1 MLKKLNKNKILVVN
15 SFVVKV
21 LNLVKIFEKKS
32 IIKNISF
39 RVNEN
44 SITGVLGKNGA
55 GKTTLLGMLMGLITP
70 SSGDIEIFG
79 KNLSLKKNEILEDIN
94 FQSPYV
100 DLPKKMTVEQN
111 LFFYSRLYGIKKFKD
126 IIYDLVERLKMTD
139 LMKKNYGSLSAGQ
152 KTKVNLCKAMIN
164 NPKLLLLDE
173 PTASLDPET
182 SMFIREFLL
191 DYQKKKKST
200 ILITSHNL
208 EEIQSICS
216 KIILLK
222 TGKIASNG
230 NLNDLLKT
238 NNYSSLKD
246 FFLGQG

>member
-1 MLKKLNKNKILVVN
+1 VKNC
-15 SFVVKV
+15 VVKV
-21 LNLVKIFEKKS
+21 SNLVKIFDKRK

-39 RVNEN
+39 DVSEN
-44 SITGVLGKNGA
+44 SVVGILGKNGA
-55 GKTTLLGMLMGLITP
+55 GKTTLLGMLMGLISP
-70 SSGDIEIFG
+70 SSGKIEILG
-79 KNLSLKKNEILEDIN
+79 KDLNKKKNEILPKIN

-111 LFFYSRLYGIKKFKD
+111 LYFYSRLYGIKNFKD
-126 IIYDLVERLKMTD
+126 IINDLVDKLKMKD
-139 LMKKNYGSLSAGQ
+139 LINKSYGSLSAGQ
-152 KTKVNLCKAMIN
+152 KTKVNLCKALIN

-182 SMFIREFLL
+182 SIFIREFLL
-191 DYQKKKKST
+191 KFQKKNNSS

-208 EEIQSICS
+208 DEIQSICS

-222 TGKIASNG
+222 FGTVVSDG
-230 NLNDLLKT
+230 NLNEILKT
-238 NNYSSLKD
+238 KNYSTLQD

>member
-1 MLKKLNKNKILVVN
+1 MKNC
-15 SFVVKV
+15 VVKV
-21 LNLVKIFEKKS
+21 SNLVKIFDKRK

-39 RVNEN
+39 DVSEN
-44 SITGVLGKNGA
+44 SVVGILGKNGA
-55 GKTTLLGMLMGLITP
+55 GKTTLLGMLMGLISP
-70 SSGDIEIFG
+70 SSGKIEILG
-79 KNLSLKKNEILEDIN
+79 KDLNKKKNEILPKIN

-111 LFFYSRLYGIKKFKD
+111 LYFYSRLYGIKNFKD
-126 IIYDLVERLKMTD
+126 IINDLIDKLKMKD
-139 LMKKNYGSLSAGQ
+139 LIKKSYGSLSAGQ
-152 KTKVNLCKAMIN
+152 KTKVNLCKALIN

-182 SMFIREFLL
+182 SIFIREFLL
-191 DYQKKKKST
+191 KFQKKNNSS

-208 EEIQSICS
+208 DEIQSICS

-222 TGKIASNG
+222 FGTVVSDG
-230 NLNDLLKT
+230 NLNEILKT
-238 NNYSSLKD
+238 KNYSTLQD

>member
-1 MLKKLNKNKILVVN
+1 MKNC
-15 SFVVKV
+15 VVKV
-21 LNLVKIFEKKS
+21 SNLVKIFDKKK

-39 RVNEN
+39 DVSEN
-44 SITGVLGKNGA
+44 SVVGILGKNGA
-55 GKTTLLGMLMGLITP
+55 GKTTLLGMLMGLILP
-70 SSGDIEIFG
+70 SSGKIKILG
-79 KNLSLKKNEILEDIN
+79 KDLKKKKNEILKKIN

-111 LFFYSRLYGIKKFKD
+111 LYFYSRLYGIKNFKD
-126 IIYDLVERLKMTD
+126 IINDLVDKLKMKD
-139 LMKKNYGSLSAGQ
+139 LIKKNYGSLSAGQ
-152 KTKVNLCKAMIN
+152 KTKVNLCKALIN

-182 SMFIREFLL
+182 SIFIREFLL
-191 DYQKKKKST
+191 KFQKTNNSS

-208 EEIQSICS
+208 DEIESICS

-222 TGKIASNG
+222 FGTVVSDG
-230 NLNDLLKT
+230 NLNEILNTK
-238 NNYSSLKD
+238 NYSTLQD

>member
-1 MLKKLNKNKILVVN
+1 MKNC
-15 SFVVKV
+15 VVKV
-21 LNLVKIFEKKS
+21 SNLVKIFDKRK

-39 RVNEN
+39 DVSEN
-44 SITGVLGKNGA
+44 SVVGILGKNGA
-55 GKTTLLGMLMGLITP
+55 GKTTLLGMLMGLILP
-70 SSGDIEIFG
+70 SSGKIEILG
-79 KNLSLKKNEILEDIN
+79 KDLKKKKNEILKKIN

-111 LFFYSRLYGIKKFKD
+111 LYFYSRLYGIKNFED
-126 IIYDLVERLKMTD
+126 IVNDLVDQLKMKD
-139 LMKKNYGSLSAGQ
+139 LIKKNYGSLSAGQ
-152 KTKVNLCKAMIN
+152 KTKVNLCKALIN

-182 SMFIREFLL
+182 SIFIREFLL
-191 DYQKKKKST
+191 KFQKTNNSS

-208 EEIQSICS
+208 DEIQSICS

-222 TGKIASNG
+222 FGTVVSDG
-230 NLNDLLKT
+230 NLNEILKT
-238 NNYSSLKD
+238 KNYSTLQD

>member
-1 MLKKLNKNKILVVN
+1 MKNC
-15 SFVVKV
+15 VVKV
-21 LNLVKIFEKKS
+21 SNLVKIFDKRK

-39 RVNEN
+39 DVSEN
-44 SITGVLGKNGA
+44 SVVGILGKNGA
-55 GKTTLLGMLMGLITP
+55 GKTTLLGMLMGLISP
-70 SSGDIEIFG
+70 SSGKIEILG
-79 KNLSLKKNEILEDIN
+79 KDLNKKKNEILPKIN

-111 LFFYSRLYGIKKFKD
+111 LYFYSRLYGIKNFKD
-126 IIYDLVERLKMTD
+126 IINDLVDKLKMKD
-139 LMKKNYGSLSAGQ
+139 LINKSYGSLSAGQ
-152 KTKVNLCKAMIN
+152 KTKVNLCKALIN

-182 SMFIREFLL
+182 SIFIREFLL
-191 DYQKKKKST
+191 KFQKTNNSS

-208 EEIQSICS
+208 DEIQSICS

-222 TGKIASNG
+222 FGTVVSDG
-230 NLNDLLKT
+230 NLNEILKT
-238 NNYSSLKD
+238 KNYSTLQD

>member
-1 MLKKLNKNKILVVN
+1 MKNC
-15 SFVVKV
+15 VVKV
-21 LNLVKIFEKKS
+21 SNLVKIFDKRK

-39 RVNEN
+39 DVSEN
-44 SITGVLGKNGA
+44 SVVGILGKNGA
-55 GKTTLLGMLMGLITP
+55 GKTTLLGMLMGLILP
-70 SSGDIEIFG
+70 SSGKIEILG
-79 KNLSLKKNEILEDIN
+79 KDLKKKKNEILKKIN

-111 LFFYSRLYGIKKFKD
+111 LYFYSRLYGIKNFED
-126 IIYDLVERLKMTD
+126 IVNDLVDQLKMKD
-139 LMKKNYGSLSAGQ
+139 LIKKNYGSLSAGQ
-152 KTKVNLCKAMIN
+152 KTKVNLCKALIN

-182 SMFIREFLL
+182 SIFIREFLL
-191 DYQKKKKST
+191 KFQKKNNSS

-208 EEIQSICS
+208 DEIQSICS

-222 TGKIASNG
+222 FGTVVSDG
-230 NLNDLLKT
+230 NLNEILKT
-238 NNYSSLKD
+238 KNYSTLQD

>member
-1 MLKKLNKNKILVVN
+1 MKNC
-15 SFVVKV
+15 VVKV
-21 LNLVKIFEKKS
+21 SNLVKIFDKRK

-39 RVNEN
+39 DVSEN
-44 SITGVLGKNGA
+44 SVVGILGKNGA
-55 GKTTLLGMLMGLITP
+55 GKTTLLGMLMGLISP
-70 SSGDIEIFG
+70 SSGKIEILG
-79 KNLSLKKNEILEDIN
+79 KDLNKKKNEILQKIN

-111 LFFYSRLYGIKKFKD
+111 LYFYSRLYGIKNFKD
-126 IIYDLVERLKMTD
+126 IINDLVDKLKMKD
-139 LMKKNYGSLSAGQ
+139 LINKSYGSLSAGQ
-152 KTKVNLCKAMIN
+152 KTKVNLCKALIN

-182 SMFIREFLL
+182 SIFIREFLL
-191 DYQKKKKST
+191 KFQKKNNSS

-208 EEIQSICS
+208 DEIQSICS

-222 TGKIASNG
+222 FGTVVSDG
-230 NLNDLLKT
+230 NLNEILNTK
-238 NNYSSLKD
+238 NYSTLQD

>member
-1 MLKKLNKNKILVVN
+1 MKNC
-15 SFVVKV
+15 VVKV
-21 LNLVKIFEKKS
+21 SNLVKIFDKRK

-39 RVNEN
+39 DVSEN
-44 SITGVLGKNGA
+44 SVVGILGKNGA
-55 GKTTLLGMLMGLITP
+55 GKTTLLGMLMGLISP
-70 SSGDIEIFG
+70 SSGRIEILG
-79 KNLSLKKNEILEDIN
+79 KDLNKKKNEILQKIN

-111 LFFYSRLYGIKKFKD
+111 LYFYSRLYGIKNFKD
-126 IIYDLVERLKMTD
+126 IINDLVDKLKMKD
-139 LMKKNYGSLSAGQ
+139 LINKSYGSLSAGQ
-152 KTKVNLCKAMIN
+152 KTKVNLCKALIN

-182 SMFIREFLL
+182 SIFIREFLL
-191 DYQKKKKST
+191 KFQKKNNSS

-208 EEIQSICS
+208 DEIQSICS

-222 TGKIASNG
+222 YGTVVSDG
-230 NLNDLLKT
+230 NLNEILKT
-238 NNYSSLKD
+238 KNYSTLQD